1 MRLLGHCRTRDS
13 NVKSRGRRL
22 EGKLEGKGRLP
33 RRRRKLQTRRA
44 GRREGQREG
53 RRQPGQG
60 RRRRVSGRE
69 LLRDSASR
77 RSPGR
82 PSIPPTGP
90 QEHTAGWELT
100 GPLAH
105 FREALHQVSGTA
117 SLARVQSLVA
127 RAWET
132 AVSRFFSRPE
142 GGATAGRSSFIAL
155 GASG

>member
-1 MRLLGHCRTRDS
+1 MSCPPSKLYVRLLGHCRTRDS

-82 PSIPPTGP
+82 PSIPT
-90 QEHTAGWELT
+90 
-100 GPLAH
+100 
-105 FREALHQVSGTA
+105 
-117 SLARVQSLVA
+117 
-127 RAWET
+127 
-132 AVSRFFSRPE
+132 
-142 GGATAGRSSFIAL
+142 
-155 GASG
+155 GASRAHSRVGADRSPRPLPGGSAPGLRDR

>member
-1 MRLLGHCRTRDS
+1 MRPQGHCRTRDS
-13 NVKSRGRRL
+13 GVKSRGRRL
-22 EGKLEGKGRLP
+22 EGKLEGNGRLP
-33 RRRRKLQTRRA
+33 RRGRKLQRSA

-60 RRRRVSGRE
+60 RRRRVRGRA

-77 RSPGR
+77 RSPR
-82 PSIPPTGP
+82 TPSIPTGP
-90 QEHTAGWELT
+90 QEHTAGCELT

-105 FREALHQVSGTA
+105 FREARPQFAGTA

-132 AVSRFFSRPE
+132 AGSRFFSRPRE
-142 GGATAGRSSFIAL
+142 VRRPGRYLFYCL
-155 GASG
+155 GDSG

>member
-1 MRLLGHCRTRDS
+1 MWLQGHCRTRDS
-13 NVKSRGRRL
+13 GVKSRGRRL

-33 RRRRKLQTRRA
+33 RRRRKLQTRSA

-60 RRRRVSGRE
+60 RRRRVRGRA

-82 PSIPPTGP
+82 PSIPTGP
-90 QEHTAGWELT
+90 QEHTAGCELT
-100 GPLAH
+100 GRLAH
-105 FREALHQVSGTA
+105 FREARPQFAGTA

-132 AVSRFFSRPE
+132 AGSRFFSRPE
-142 GGATAGRSSFIAL
+142 GGATAGAYLFYSL
-155 GASG
+155 GDSG